1 MADIIEFP
9 SPDKLSSNNDLLRA
23 RLDAALRRYAPGT
36 RRAYEAGLQHFA
48 NWMLRWLPSAPA
60 PVREAIGT
68 PAGTGWWPS
77 IRQLIAAGP
86 LVAGFVVESYMAQ
99 GCAGVAP
106 ATAALRLAS
115 VKWPFRLARK
125 IGLATWEI
133 HVKAPQVLAYR
144 DVRGP
149 GLASIKRMLCVA
161 EKSQNPMIRSR
172 DGLILNL
179 LFTLGLRRSEIC
191 GLDVGHFD
199 PAGQRLFVRSKGRGD
214 REPMTVPGHVASLI
228 NRYLAL
234 RGAPAANEPLLASYD
249 RACKGSGRLNPHDL
263 YRRIRWLARKAGITA
278 SVTPHRLRHAAI
290 TNALDRTGGDV
301 RRVRPFARH
310 RKAETTLLY
319 DDRRHDVAGEVST
332 LLAALVSGQVDEN
345 DR

>member
-9 SPDKLSSNNDLLRA
+9 RPDKLSSNNDLLSA

-36 RRAYEAGLQHFA
+36 RRAYEAGLRHFA
-48 NWMLRWLPSAPA
+48 GWLRRWLPSAPA
-60 PVREAIGT
+60 SVREAIGNPT
-68 PAGTGWWPS
+68 GTGWWPVVE
-77 IRQLIAAGP
+77 RLIAAGP
-86 LVAGFVVESYMAQ
+86 LVAGFVVESYLVT

-125 IGLATWEI
+125 IGIIAWEV
-133 HVKAPQVLAYR
+133 HVQAPQVLGYR

-149 GLASIKRMLCVA
+149 GLDSIRRMLDVA
-161 EKSQNPMIRSR
+161 GKSQNPMTRLR

-179 LFTLGLRRSEIC
+179 LFTLGLRRSELC
-191 GLDVGHFD
+191 SLDVGHFD

-214 REPMTVPGHVASLI
+214 RQPMSVPSHVAHLI

-263 YRRIRWLARKAGITA
+263 YRRIRWLARKAGL
-278 SVTPHRLRHAAI
+278 SGRVSPHRIRHSAI
-290 TNALDRTGGDV
+290 TTALDRTSGDI
-301 RRVRPFARH
+301 RRVQPFARH
-310 RKAETTLLY
+310 RRPATTLVY
-319 DDRRHDVAGEVST
+319 DDRRNDVAGEVST
-332 LLAALVSGQVDEN
+332 LLAALVEGQVDEN